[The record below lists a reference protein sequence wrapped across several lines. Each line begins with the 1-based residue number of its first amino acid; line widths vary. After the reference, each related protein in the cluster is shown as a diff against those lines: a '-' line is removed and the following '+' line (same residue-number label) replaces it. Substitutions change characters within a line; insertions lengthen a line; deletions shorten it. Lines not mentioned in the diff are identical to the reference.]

1 MTSTETSANPYDP
14 PTTEPKQTTPNSK
27 TLKYI
32 AHGIYLQLFLG
43 AGMLAISAID
53 IDTGALF
60 SGPLACGALLVGL
73 GLNSLIYIHRYKKSL
88 H

>member
-1 MTSTETSANPYDP
+1 MTNIEPSTNPYHP
-14 PTTEPKQTTPNSK
+14 SPTEIKQTAPSTK

-53 IDTGALF
+53 IDTGPLF
-60 SGPLACGALLVGL
+60 NGPQACGALLIGL

-88 H
+88 R